1 MITAN
6 KCMIGQLKAV
16 QTLTK
21 PMIQQGQTIGIIG
34 GGQLGQMMALDAKQ
48 TGMKVITL
56 DPTPHCPCGQ
66 VADDQIVAPYA
77 DVAAIKE
84 LARRSDVLTY
94 EFENVDLNALRDVA
108 DTAYVPQGT
117 HLLYTTKNRIREK
130 TFLRQAGMKTAPFM
144 AVKNRA
150 DLSAAIKKIGYPCV
164 LKTCEGGYDGH
175 GQEVLHSD
183 ADLTKCDGI
192 LSTKDAILEGWV
204 HFDLE
209 CSVMVGRNEN
219 GQVTVFPVA
228 ENNHHDEI
236 LHISIVPARISSAM
250 QAKAKQMAVQIAKA
264 IDLRGI
270 LGVEMFVKRNGEIYI
285 NELAPRPHNSG
296 HYSIE
301 ACNFSQ
307 FAIHNRAICNWPLP
321 KIELLKPVV
330 MVNVLGQH
338 VAGVRQQIP
347 LKPNWHFHDYGKA
360 EIRHNRKMGHVT
372 ILTDDVEQTL
382 QEIDDTGIWND

>member
-1 MITAN
+1 M
-6 KCMIGQLKAV
+6 QQRKAGR
-16 QTLTK
+16 TLTK
-21 PMIQQGQTIGIIG
+21 MIQQGQTIGIIG

-48 TGMKVITL
+48 TGMKVIIL
-56 DPTPHCPCGQ
+56 DPTPHCPAGQ
-66 VADDQIVAPYA
+66 VADDQIVAEYA
-77 DVAAIKE
+77 DVQAIEE

-108 DTAYVPQGT
+108 DKAYVPQGT

-130 TFLRQAGMKTAPFM
+130 TFLRNTGLKTAPFM
-144 AVKNRA
+144 PVKNQQ
-150 DLSAAIKKIGYPCV
+150 DLATAVAKIGYPCV

-175 GQEVLHSD
+175 GQEVLHGD
-183 ADLTKCDGI
+183 QDLAKCGGI

-204 HFDLE
+204 PFKLE

-219 GQVTVFPVA
+219 GAVTVFPVA
-228 ENNHHDEI
+228 ENIHHDEI
-236 LHISIVPARISSAM
+236 LHISIVPARITPELQKRA
-250 QAKAKQMAVQIAKA
+250 QQMAIKIAHA

-270 LGVEMFVKRNGEIYI
+270 LGVEMFVGNDGEIYI

-307 FAIHNRAICNWPLP
+307 FAIHNRAVCNWPLP
-321 KIELLKPVV
+321 KVELLHPAI

-338 VAGVRQQIP
+338 VPGVREQVFQ
-347 LKPNWHFHDYGKA
+347 KPNWHFHDYGKA

-372 ILTDDVEQTL
+372 ILSDDFAATL
-382 QEIDDTGIWND
+382 KEIADTHIWDE